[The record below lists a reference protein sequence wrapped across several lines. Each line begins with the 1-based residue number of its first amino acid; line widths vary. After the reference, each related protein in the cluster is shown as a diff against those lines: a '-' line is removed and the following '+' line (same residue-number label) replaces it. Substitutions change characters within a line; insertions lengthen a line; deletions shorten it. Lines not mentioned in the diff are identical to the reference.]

1 MNDDA
6 MKHIEYILSLTI
18 VLSFSLISCQIKWPQ
33 GGEELSPKVVAMKD
47 VSEGLAAAKADNGL
61 WGYVDADGNWAIK
74 PLYSFAADFSD
85 GVALV
90 SDSPNEVFQV
100 IDPTGKQLSEISVK
114 GIRIL
119 EHYHEG
125 VLVYQDL
132 KVGGYGLLDK
142 QGSVVLKADASQK
155 NPALL
160 KEMLT
165 KNETPEHPNIITAEV
180 SPKERMT
187 QVMYWLYESAKIA
200 AAQPA
205 DSSFRA
211 VIMRYTECLRTAYE
225 VKDIDFINQAF
236 SDDALIIVGK
246 MIKQQSEGNFLSANK
261 VEYNL
266 RTKKQYLQQLSKVF
280 ASNEHIRLSFNEQ
293 KVVRHPTKEGFYGV
307 TLKQGYRSDTYS
319 DEGYLFL
326 LWDFRNPEQPQIHV
340 RTWQPAMLDINTPL
354 PESQVFSFSDFTL
367 E

>member
-1 MNDDA
+1 
-6 MKHIEYILSLTI
+6 MKHIGYILSLTI
-18 VLSFSLISCQIKWPQ
+18 VLHYSLVSCEIKRPQ
-33 GGEELSPKVVAMKD
+33 GVEEMSPKAVVLKD
-47 VSEGLAAAKADNGL
+47 TSEGLAAAKADNGL
-61 WGYVDADGNWAIK
+61 WGYVDADGNWMVK
-74 PLYSFAADFSD
+74 PQYSYAADFSD

-90 SDSPNEVFQV
+90 SYFPDKVFQV
-100 IDPTGKQLSEISVK
+100 IDSTGKQLSEISVN

-119 EHYHEG
+119 EHYHDG
-125 VLVYQDL
+125 VLIYQDL
-132 KVGGYGLLDK
+132 KAGGYGLLDK
-142 QGSVVLKADASQK
+142 QGNVILKADASQK
-155 NPALL
+155 DPALL

-165 KNETPEHPNIITAEV
+165 QNDISELPNIITAEI
-180 SPKERMT
+180 SPRERMN
-187 QVMYWLYESAKIA
+187 QVMYWLYESARIA
-200 AAQPA
+200 ASQPA
-205 DSSFRA
+205 DSTFRE
-211 VIMRYTECLRTAYE
+211 VILHYTECLRTAYE

-246 MIKQQSEGNFLSANK
+246 MIKQQSEGGFLSANR

-280 ASNEHIRLSFNEQ
+280 ASNEQIRLSFNEQ

-354 PESQVFSFSDFTL
+354 PESQVFNFSDFTL

>member
-1 MNDDA
+1 M
-6 MKHIEYILSLTI
+6 
-18 VLSFSLISCQIKWPQ
+18 VSCQFNPHETRSNHEVIK
-33 GGEELSPKVVAMKD
+33 LRSF
-47 VSEGLAAAKADNGL
+47 SEGLAAAKADNGL
-61 WGYVDADGNWAIK
+61 WGYVNAQSIWTI
-74 PLYSFAADFSD
+74 PPQYFYVADFSD

-90 SDSPNEVFQV
+90 SHTPDKSFDV
-100 IDPTGKQLSEISVK
+100 ISLSGERMAQISVE

-119 EHYHEG
+119 EHYHDG
-125 VLVYQDL
+125 MLVYQDQQH
-132 KVGGYGLLDK
+132 GGYGLLDK
-142 QGSVVLKADASQK
+142 QGNILLPAKVSQK
-155 NPALL
+155 QPSAL
-160 KEMLT
+160 KELLAQMNAPIEQ
-165 KNETPEHPNIITAEV
+165 KSAESTPIMASV
-180 SPKERMT
+180 SPKERMN
-187 QVMYWLYESAKIA
+187 QVMYWLYESARIA

-205 DSSFRA
+205 DSTFRE
-211 VIMRYTECLRTAYE
+211 VILHYTECLRTAYE
-225 VKDIDFINQAF
+225 VKDLDFINQAF
-236 SDDALIIVGK
+236 SDDALIIVGR
-246 MIKQQSEGNFLSANK
+246 MIRQQKEGEGYLNTRQ

-280 ASNEHIRLSFNEQ
+280 AINDHIQLAFNQQ
-293 KVVRHPTKEGFYGV
+293 KVVQHPTKRGFYGV